1 MPIRETVMN
10 SYLPAVYEHRRAGA
24 INIRRAD
31 MGEILLVSP
40 PADHSVRLKLIEAP
54 AIRRGAAGMA
64 APAEDNSP
72 TAGTRI
78 RLLLILFL
86 VIGLLL
92 GAAGLV
98 SAAL

>member
-1 MPIRETVMN
+1 MLPGMVIRLLDALAPETVMN
-10 SYLPAVYEHRRAGA
+10 IQTTTLPAVYEHRPAA
-24 INIRRAD
+24 IK
-31 MGEILLVSP
+31 ILI
-40 PADHSVRLKLIEAP
+40 KAP
-54 AIRRGAAGMA
+54 AIRRRAAGMA

-92 GAAGLV
+92 LGAAGLV